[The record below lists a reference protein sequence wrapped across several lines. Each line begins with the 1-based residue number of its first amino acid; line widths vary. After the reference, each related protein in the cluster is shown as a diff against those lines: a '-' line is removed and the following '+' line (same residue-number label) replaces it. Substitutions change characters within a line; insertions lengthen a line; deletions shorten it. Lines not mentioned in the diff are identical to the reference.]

1 MATPPPL
8 DMFPCPVSHAEDRRG
23 VTNDNGPSGRHCPLW
38 LGRLRADDDQAHCR
52 RLGLLRMAPA
62 RSARLLLSTARRLDR
77 GWKAASNVIAESA
90 PPRRGPGRAL
100 AESTPPAREGRPV
113 TPAARPLRPAV
124 GYVRVS
130 TAEQGRSGLGLD
142 AQRAAIE
149 AFAKAEGFKL
159 GRVYQE
165 VVSGKGGAVADR
177 QIDRRPQLNAAL
189 RAARKAKGP
198 VIVSKL
204 DRLSRDV
211 HFISGLMAHRVAFV
225 VTELG
230 ADVDPFVLHLFAAL
244 AEKERKLISERTKA
258 GLREAKRRGVK
269 LGGANAHSAA
279 NKAAA
284 LQRAEALRPVF
295 TELAGLSD
303 RGIAA
308 ALNDRNVATPSGGRW
323 HAQTVQRVR
332 ARLGN

>member
-1 MATPPPL
+1 M
-8 DMFPCPVSHAEDRRG
+8 
-23 VTNDNGPSGRHCPLW
+23 
-38 LGRLRADDDQAHCR
+38 
-52 RLGLLRMAPA
+52 
-62 RSARLLLSTARRLDR
+62 
-77 GWKAASNVIAESA
+77 
-90 PPRRGPGRAL
+90 
-100 AESTPPAREGRPV
+100 

-159 GRVYQE
+159 GRVYEE
-165 VVSGKGGAVADR
+165 VVSGKGAVADR
-177 QIDRRPQLNAAL
+177 QLDRRPVLTAAL
-189 RAARKAKGP
+189 KAARKTKGP

-258 GLREAKRRGVK
+258 GLRQAKARGVK
-269 LGGANAHSAA
+269 LGGANAQSAE

-284 LQRAEALRPVF
+284 LARAEALRPVLA
-295 TELAGLSD
+295 ELAGLSD
-303 RGIAA
+303 RAIAA

-332 ARLGN
+332 ARLD

>member
-1 MATPPPL
+1 
-8 DMFPCPVSHAEDRRG
+8 MFPCPVSHAEDRRG

-100 AESTPPAREGRPV
+100 AESTPPAPPAREGRPV

-177 QIDRRPQLNAAL
+177 QLDRRPQLNAAL

-258 GLREAKRRGVK
+258 GLRQAKARGVK
-269 LGGANAHSAA
+269 LGGANAQSAE

-284 LQRAEALRPVF
+284 LQRAEALRPLLA
-295 TELAGLSD
+295 ELAGLSD
-303 RGIAA
+303 RAIAA

-332 ARLGN
+332 ARLAAS